1 MSGTNP
7 SAHKAHGNGLAAFPA
22 TKPAASG
29 KQKALPAAADYAPG
43 HFLKVMQAG
52 FPPRWE
58 SRIERDS
65 KELIAARL
73 AAGRKSGWMAQG
85 GTVLMPGTP
94 KNDAP
99 GWMK

>member
-1 MSGTNP
+1 MIHIVQG
-7 SAHKAHGNGLAAFPA
+7 
-22 TKPAASG
+22 KPASSS
-29 KQKALPAAADYAPG
+29 KRKALPAAADYAPG

-73 AAGRKSGWMAQG
+73 AAGKGSGWHRQG
-85 GTVLMPGTP
+85 GTVVMNGTP
-94 KNDAP
+94 KWAAP
-99 GWMK
+99 GWLGKEAG